1 MQLTQWVESAR
12 GPGFSPQR
20 CLRYCGSKF
29 LLNAPAGDV
38 GTGEVRT
45 GGSDGQGQSQ
55 PQTEL
60 EATRDTCLKVNK

>member
-1 MQLTQWVESAR
+1 MQLAQWVESTR

-20 CLRYCGSKF
+20 CLRYCGSKHP
-29 LLNAPAGDV
+29 LNAPAGDA

-55 PQTEL
+55 SQTEL
-60 EATRDTCLKVNK
+60 EANQGYILKVNK